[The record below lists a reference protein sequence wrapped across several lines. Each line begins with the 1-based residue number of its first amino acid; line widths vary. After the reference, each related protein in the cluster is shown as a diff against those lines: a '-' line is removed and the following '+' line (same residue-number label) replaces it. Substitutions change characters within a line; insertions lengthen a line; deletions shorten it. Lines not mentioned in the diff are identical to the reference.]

1 MKNILI
7 LLVLFACSAPLKV
20 ENSGTVVIKHQNF
33 IILYDTVNLCPVW
46 SEYIL
51 TKNQVKPPKRGVF
64 VCDDLLPCRLQQGN
78 EIYKKVNYW
87 IKSQLAIG
95 KDYSLDLS
103 KVIQENYTYKLAIGK
118 DYSLDRGHLS
128 DYDDLG
134 PESMIFTNISFQNS
148 YFNQNQWVSLENH
161 VRQLA
166 LQNDTLIVRTGVIF
180 KDSTIDGINIPVFY
194 WKRVI
199 IKATG
204 DTLYWQMPNRYDDLD
219 YSNYRQ

>member
-87 IKSQLAIG
+87 IKSQG
-95 KDYSLDLS
+95 
-103 KVIQENYTYKLAIGK
+103 AIGK